1 MAKALVTQGAV
12 FEVADVLL
20 AAGEEP
26 SIIAVQERIGGG
38 SYSTVKRYLD
48 DWKVQRQVTQQ
59 QAMEVPEEIVTRG
72 NEFMRRLWAVATTL
86 AEQSVAQLRD
96 DAQRQVADAR
106 AALATAET
114 AIVRLESDNDVQAQQ
129 LSEQQ
134 QRLAQL
140 VEDLT
145 QARSVAQIAQARAD
159 EQAQRVRDL
168 QRELDLAHQ
177 QIAQL
182 TEEIRQA
189 RTATL
194 EQARQE
200 GELAA
205 LRQQLQD
212 QAALIDR
219 LTQKD

>member
-59 QAMEVPEEIVTRG
+59 QAMEVPEEIVARG
-72 NEFMRRLWAVATTL
+72 NEFMRKLWAVATTL
-86 AEQSVAQLRD
+86 AEQRVAQLRD

-114 AIVRLESDNDVQAQQ
+114 AIARLESDNDVQAQQ

-189 RTATL
+189 RTATI

-200 GELAA
+200 GELVA